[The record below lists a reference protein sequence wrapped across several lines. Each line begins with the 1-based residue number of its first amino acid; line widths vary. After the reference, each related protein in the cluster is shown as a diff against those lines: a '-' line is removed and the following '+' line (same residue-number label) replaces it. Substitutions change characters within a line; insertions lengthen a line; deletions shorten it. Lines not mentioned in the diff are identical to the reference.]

1 MRSRNDAALY
11 SGSTSASYV
20 KQKQQERVEKKLSQK
35 TELLSVA
42 PVVFDEINKAK
53 EELGELLLAIVS
65 GDDNDEEVMIKLSA
79 VRLHRTWIMQLESKL
94 KIVLR
99 AKPLSKKKEQTN
111 D

>member
-1 MRSRNDAALY
+1 
-11 SGSTSASYV
+11 
-20 KQKQQERVEKKLSQK
+20 
-35 TELLSVA
+35 
-42 PVVFDEINKAK
+42 
-53 EELGELLLAIVS
+53 
-65 GDDNDEEVMIKLSA
+65 MIKLSA

>member
-53 EELGELLLAIVS
+53 EELGELLLAIVRQ
-65 GDDNDEEVMIKLSA
+65 G
-79 VRLHRTWIMQLESKL
+79 
-94 KIVLR
+94 
-99 AKPLSKKKEQTN
+99 
-111 D
+111 